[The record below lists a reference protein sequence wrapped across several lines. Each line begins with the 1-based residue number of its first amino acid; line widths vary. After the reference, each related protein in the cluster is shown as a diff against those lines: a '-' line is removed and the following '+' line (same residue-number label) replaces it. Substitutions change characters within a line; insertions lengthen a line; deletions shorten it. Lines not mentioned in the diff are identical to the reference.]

1 MKFDIARQ
9 QLIPAFLTLLILA
22 AVAMWGAAKRPAA
35 MPQSYSERVAAYRQ
49 AAETAENAESAETA
63 HAAEHMETAA
73 QPDRAASDPT
83 VPSPAVQQPTAGMPA
98 GFARDS
104 LALTAG
110 PGTTQTIPATSTHTA
125 SPEHGTESLQATHT
139 DRPIA
144 AADST
149 HSGRNGEPVAGI
161 APAHTASSATATD
174 SAANTAG
181 KNTTAADSTA
191 AADHTTAAADH
202 TTAAADTETTT
213 TEKATAS
220 GTDPETAETL
230 TKEPRDRMMI
240 RFPGEWLADFE
251 AHHPGGARWIGG
263 LLILFTGLCIGR
275 LTARNNLYSVGTCL
289 AIPLYGILLCGIGD
303 GAFLSSCAAPAL
315 LALATKNY
323 ARSFRNGFGF
333 DAIFRASLYLG
344 LLPLVAP
351 AALPLLL
358 LLPLAVQLFRRT
370 LRELTVALAGVL
382 LPFFVLCYVNW
393 GAGGDFAAPLLLLGR
408 LLTCGPLPTPEALL
422 PLPKL
427 LFAGAAVVLGLL
439 SILFVFADRYAIG
452 TKPRFILLFA
462 CITLLLAC
470 GSLCC
475 PAATAETVTLLTVPV
490 TLLLPFLFVR
500 VRRPIAAPLYAALL
514 AIAVANV
521 ILQ

>member
-35 MPQSYSERVAAYRQ
+35 MPQSYLERVAAYRL
-49 AAETAENAESAETA
+49 AAEAAENAESAETA
-63 HAAEHMETAA
+63 HAAEHMEAAA

-83 VPSPAVQQPTAGMPA
+83 VPSPAAQQPTAGMPA

-104 LALTAG
+104 LTLTVG
-110 PGTTQTIPATSTHTA
+110 PGTTQTIPAASTHTA
-125 SPEHGTESLQATHT
+125 SPEHGTESLQTTHP

-149 HSGRNGEPVAGI
+149 HSGRNGAPVAGI
-161 APAHTASSATATD
+161 APAHPAPPITAAD

-181 KNTTAADSTA
+181 KNTTAADSSA
-191 AADHTTAAADH
+191 AAGHTTAVADTKI
-202 TTAAADTETTT
+202 TTAEET
-213 TEKATAS
+213 TAS
-220 GTDPETAETL
+220 GADPETAETL
-230 TKEPRDRMMI
+230 TEEPHDRMMI

-251 AHHPGGARWIGG
+251 AHHPGGSRWIGG

-382 LPFFVLCYVNW
+382 LPLFVLCYINW
-393 GAGGDFAAPLLLLGR
+393 GVGGDFAAPLLLFGR

-439 SILFVFADRYAIG
+439 STLFVFADRYAVG

-462 CITLLLAC
+462 CITLILAC
-470 GSLCC
+470 GSLCS
-475 PAATAETVTLLTVPV
+475 PAATAETVTLLAVPV

-514 AIAVANV
+514 AVAVANV